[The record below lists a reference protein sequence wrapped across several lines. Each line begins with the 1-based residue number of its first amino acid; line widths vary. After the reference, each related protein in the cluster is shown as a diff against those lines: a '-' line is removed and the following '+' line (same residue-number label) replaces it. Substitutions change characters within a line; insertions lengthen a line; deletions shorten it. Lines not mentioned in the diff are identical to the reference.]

1 MASTLILLDN
11 SNPAILFPGTT
22 WEKIEGRFIMGTSGS
37 ETPGLTGGS
46 GTVTLNLNNIPSHN
60 HSISVSISA
69 GGNHRHQVDNHI
81 HSQPSHAHTIPMST
95 PGYFS
100 SFNWNSVYTGVIRS
114 GNGDTSRGGLAAGG
128 ENTGGAAPFTNY
140 SGDHGHGVSAS
151 VGNSGGGAAFSI
163 LPPHI
168 KANIWKRLT

>member
-1 MASTLILLDN
+1 
-11 SNPAILFPGTT
+11 
-22 WEKIEGRFIMGTSGS
+22 MGTSSSEAPGS
-37 ETPGLTGGS
+37 TGGS

-81 HSQPSHAHTIPMST
+81 HSQPSHAHTIPMNT

-140 SGDHGHGVSAS
+140 TGDHGHGVSAS
-151 VGNSGGGAAFSI
+151 VGNNGGGAAFSI
-163 LPPHI
+163 LPPYI
-168 KANIWKRLT
+168 KANIFQRLS